1 MMARHWWKLGL
12 GTGLLL
18 GTPACGLGQV
28 LTPPAGFSPRTVAK
42 GKPIARGSLLH
53 TANWPD
59 TPLGY
64 SVALH
69 SETQIANAA
78 ASRMILHDYDF
89 VPGTS
94 ALNDRGKD
102 RVLRIAA
109 LLPHNRFPVVVER
122 LPYAPAL
129 AEVRRRTVLAGLAA
143 ASGGVAP
150 ERVVVG
156 RPASVPLQGPEAE
169 LIYMNLLRL
178 AESAGT
184 VPGTGVRND
193 PATGIPGG
201 AGGGTSTGG
210 FGTGGMR

>member
-12 GTGLLL
+12 GTGLLF
-18 GTPACGLGQV
+18 GTPAWALGQV
-28 LTPPAGFSPRTVAK
+28 LTPPAEFTPRPVVVK

-69 SETQIANAA
+69 AETQIANAA
-78 ASRMILHDYDF
+78 ASRMFLYDYDF

-94 ALNDRGKD
+94 ELNDRGKD
-102 RVLRIAA
+102 RVLRIAT

-122 LPYAPAL
+122 LSYAPVL
-129 AEVRRRTVLAGLAA
+129 AEARRRTVLASLVAA
-143 ASGGVAP
+143 AGAVPP
-150 ERVVVG
+150 ERVVIG
-156 RPASVPLQGPEAE
+156 RPASVPLQGPESE

-178 AESAGT
+178 TESAGT
-184 VPGTGVRND
+184 VPGTGVH
-193 PATGIPGG
+193 TGQTTGG
-201 AGGGTSTGG
+201 AGSGTGTGG